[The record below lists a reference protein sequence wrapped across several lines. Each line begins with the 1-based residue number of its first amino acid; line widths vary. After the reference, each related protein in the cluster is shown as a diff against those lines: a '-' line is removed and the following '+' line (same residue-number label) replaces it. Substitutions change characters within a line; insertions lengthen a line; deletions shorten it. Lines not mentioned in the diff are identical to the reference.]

1 MSNYRFPNLDLLL
14 KLHNNARQKTWFG
27 KIADLQLDEDLID
40 YAMDWAGYMSSYRKL
55 KHSEMRDISR
65 LGFSPVAENI
75 AYGQKNEE
83 SVMNTWL
90 WSPGHKRNIMNKSF
104 THIGCGLGYS
114 TNNTPYWCVCFGK
127 KKNSSLGLDIDDNK

>member
-14 KLHNNARQKTWFG
+14 ELHNNARSKSWFSN
-27 KIADLQLDEDLID
+27 ANDLNLDDELNI
-40 YAMDWAGYMSSYRKL
+40 YATDWAEYMALSNRL
-55 KHSEMRDISR
+55 KHGNMKDIME

-90 WSPGHKRNIMNKSF
+90 WSPGHRRNIMNKSF
-104 THIGCGLGYS
+104 THIGCGLAYS
-114 TNNTPYWCVCFGK
+114 ANNTPYWCVCFGK
-127 KKNSSLGLDIDDNK
+127 KKNSSLSLDTDDNI